1 MTPVTEPKIVS
12 GKCGKCGK
20 SAALLQREAKRP
32 AEWRSACGNCGNCA
46 SPPLVHTVRM
56 WLITSMYLPEKEFA
70 VLVAAGHPMD
80 FCDGAAP

>member
-1 MTPVTEPKIVS
+1 
-12 GKCGKCGK
+12 
-20 SAALLQREAKRP
+20 
-32 AEWRSACGNCGNCA
+32 
-46 SPPLVHTVRM
+46 M